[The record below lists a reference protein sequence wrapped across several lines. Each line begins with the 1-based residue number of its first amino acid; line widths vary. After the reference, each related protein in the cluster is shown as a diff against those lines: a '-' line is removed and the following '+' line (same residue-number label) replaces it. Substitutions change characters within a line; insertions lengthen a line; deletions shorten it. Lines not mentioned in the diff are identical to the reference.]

1 MDEPIDAGSGTWVA
15 ARRGAPEAIHVRKCR
30 LEVVSG
36 PDAGL
41 AKVCGSDLIVI
52 GRTGADLALS
62 DRKVSALHAEI
73 RLEPDGYRLHD
84 LGSTNG
90 TFVWGLR
97 ILDAFITPGTTLAM
111 GDSAVR
117 FVPLPESVELPLW
130 GETRFCGLV
139 GGSPVMRR
147 LYQAID
153 DAARSGSTVLIT
165 GETGTGKEL
174 VAEALHRRSP
184 RANGPFVVLDCGAAH
199 GELFE
204 DHLFGH
210 ETGAF
215 TGAVRPRAGVFEAA
229 DGGTLFLDEIG
240 DLPLEVQPKL
250 LRAVETRRIQRL
262 GGARPIECDVRIVA
276 ATHRDLAAGMNR
288 QAFRADLYFRLAVAR
303 LCVPPLRERRE
314 DVPGLVEHFLD
325 ELAPLGAH
333 PLPPEFL
340 EWARSYAWPG
350 NVRELRNA
358 VERAI
363 AFPRGAPSFE
373 ESAATAGPGLPEVD
387 TTVPFKEA
395 KRRVVDEF
403 DRRYVTALLAKHGG
417 NISEVA
423 RAAGVDRMSIYKL
436 LARLGIR
443 DERRDGDAGDR
454 GSHR

>member
-15 ARRGAPEAIHVRKCR
+15 SRRGAAEAFHVRKCR

-73 RLEPDGYRLHD
+73 RLEPEGYRLRD

-90 TFVWGLR
+90 TYVWGIR
-97 ILDAFITPGTTLAM
+97 VLDAFITPGTTLAM

-139 GGSPVMRR
+139 GGSAVMRR

-153 DAARSGSTVLIT
+153 DAARSGSTVLVT

-174 VAEALHRRSP
+174 VAEALHRRSA
-184 RANGPFVVLDCGAAH
+184 RASGPFVVLDCGAAH

-210 ETGAF
+210 DPGAF
-215 TGAVRPRAGVFEAA
+215 TGAVRARAGVFEAA
-229 DGGTLFLDEIG
+229 HGGTLFLDEIG

-303 LCVPPLRERRE
+303 LHAPPLRERRE
-314 DVPGLVEHFLD
+314 DVPGLVAHFLD
-325 ELAPLGAH
+325 ELAPVGAH

-363 AFPRGAPSFE
+363 AAPRGAPSFE
-373 ESAATAGPGLPEVD
+373 DPAPAGATGLPDVD

-403 DRRYVTALLAKHGG
+403 DRRYMTALLEQHGG

-423 RAAGVDRMSIYKL
+423 RAAGVDRMSVYKL

-443 DERRDGDAGDR
+443 DERRDGDAGAR
-454 GSHR
+454 GPRR